1 MSLSDEYRQLAT
13 LIDALESQ
21 GIAVREAAPVN
32 GNGRD
37 VASDRFAVQLKLE
50 LPESSSLDRLVVDD
64 DSASDER
71 ERSTAR
77 GATASSEDAVDGQAG
92 GSSGD
97 TGTAADTNTSA
108 TEPSTDDAE
117 STDTAGSDVDDAA
130 DDTVDHDPDADVD
143 DEADDATDRDPD
155 ADGVVVCT
163 HPGCDRTF
171 ESERGM
177 KIHRTKGHSLSEL
190 IEPDAQGAVHQNP
203 EALAEVYEKYDT
215 FAEMTDALGVDVGAQ
230 AVRKQMIR
238 HGIHEPEGPGPSTT
252 PSIDVGDSDPADAVT
267 NGAIDGAVERT
278 NGTAERTNGTTEHLD
293 ETAERTNGTAER
305 TNGTAEY
312 PDETAERTNGS
323 AERTNGTTGSQ
334 AVDADEAS
342 ESPDASGADDTGDA
356 ADDDPEQVAERL
368 PELDLPGGLTATELK
383 SAVETANTLYDVQRQ
398 LDLDG
403 ETTRGLLVEYDLLE
417 LVSGRAASVRDRE
430 EMKSEIHERIRRT
443 AT

>member
-1 MSLSDEYRQLAT
+1 VAIIIVDESRCRALICNRRKLIIDHISPIHRERELRHMSLSDEYRQLAT

-21 GIAVREAAPVN
+21 GIAVREATPVD
-32 GNGRD
+32 GHGRD
-37 VASDRFAVQLKLE
+37 SAPDRFAVQLKLE
-50 LPESSSLDRLVVDD
+50 LPESSSVDRLVVDSD
-64 DSASDER
+64 PASDER
-71 ERSTAR
+71 ERPTAR
-77 GATASSEDAVDGQAG
+77 GATTSREDAVDGRASGSG
-92 GSSGD
+92 GDTED
-97 TGTAADTNTSA
+97 TGTTTDDAGTAA
-108 TEPSTDDAE
+108 TEPSTDDVE
-117 STDTAGSDVDDAA
+117 STDTAGSDEVDDAP
-130 DDTVDHDPDADVD
+130 DHDPDDEVD
-143 DEADDATDRDPD
+143 DAPDRDPD
-155 ADGVVVCT
+155 ADDVVVCT

-252 PSIDVGDSDPADAVT
+252 PPIDVDDNDPADAVT
-267 NGAIDGAVERT
+267 NGSIDGTVEST
-278 NGTAERTNGTTEHLD
+278 NGTAERTNGTTD
-293 ETAERTNGTAER
+293 
-305 TNGTAEY
+305 
-312 PDETAERTNGS
+312 
-323 AERTNGTTGSQ
+323 SQ
-334 AVDADEAS
+334 AVDTDEAS
-342 ESPDASGADDTGDA
+342 ESPDESDADGTGDA
-356 ADDDPEQVAERL
+356 ADDGDDPEQVAERL

-403 ETTRGLLVEYDLLE
+403 ETTRGLLAEYDLLE